1 MNWITEDFIKENISY
16 IELIEE
22 LKQGF
27 RKDVIQCPPK
37 LAYDYKSSFNKEDN
51 TLLFMPAWDNKKF
64 FGVKLIT
71 ATPENKEINLPYL
84 NGLYVLFNSENGEPL
99 VSMNAKLITNIRTA
113 ATSVLASQYLAKETA
128 SSVLILG
135 NGSLSP
141 FYIEA
146 YASIPNID
154 TVYLWGRNFK
164 KSKEVIASINKDKV
178 KKFEAVEDFSN
189 LIKKVDIISCITSS
203 KKPLIK
209 KRHMSS
215 GQHFD
220 LVGSYKENMR
230 EVSTEVVSNCS
241 IYTDNYNITMEH
253 AGKLVNALK
262 KQKINKSDVKGDL
275 KFLCKDDS
283 LKRNSKDENTL
294 FKCTGM
300 AIEDLIIA
308 SLIYKKHN
316 KNSI

>member
-1 MNWITEDFIKENISY
+1 MNWITENFIKENISY
-16 IELIEE
+16 KELIEE

-27 RKDVIQCPPK
+27 RDDVIECPPK
-37 LAYDYKSSFNKEDN
+37 LAYNYKSSFSQEDN

-71 ATPENKEINLPYL
+71 ATPKNKDINLPYL
-84 NGLYVLFNSENGEPL
+84 NGVYVLFNSENGEPL
-99 VSMNAKLITNIRTA
+99 VIMNAKLITNIRTA

-135 NGSLSP
+135 NGSLST

-146 YASIPNID
+146 YASMPNID
-154 TVYLWGRNFK
+154 TVYLWGRNLQ
-164 KSKEVIASINKDKV
+164 KSKEVIASIIKDKV
-178 KKFEAVEDFSN
+178 KNYEAIEDFSN

-203 KKPLIK
+203 KKPLVK

-220 LVGSYKENMR
+220 LAGSYTENMQ
-230 EVSTEVVSNCS
+230 EVSTKVISNS
-241 IYTDNYNITMEH
+241 SVYTDNYNITLQH
-253 AGKLVNALK
+253 AGEFVKAIK
-262 KQKINKSDVKGDL
+262 KQKFNKTDVKGDL

-283 LKRNSKDENTL
+283 LKRNSKTENTL
-294 FKCTGM
+294 FKSTGM

-308 SLIYKKHN
+308 VLIYKKFN
-316 KNSI
+316 KNNA